1 MASGWTS
8 VCRRGKRG
16 ARGAYFRSKQIKVKG
31 SGQECPLH
39 THTHTVRHGASL
51 SLALI
56 ISCRGDGGKISGHRV
71 IGPSGD
77 LKPRRIF
84 VSLTG
89 LPQHGSI
96 GFMAKARYHYNI
108 MLRPEPEGGYT
119 ALVPALPGCVTYG
132 RTVDE
137 AREMAK
143 DAISGYI
150 ASLRKHKVTFPI

>member
-1 MASGWTS
+1 MSASALAGS
-8 VCRRGKRG
+8 ARLDSRGG
-16 ARGAYFRSKQIKVKG
+16 G
-31 SGQECPLH
+31 CPY
-39 THTHTVRHGASL
+39 ASL
-51 SLALI
+51 TAPL
-56 ISCRGDGGKISGHRV
+56 
-71 IGPSGD
+71 
-77 LKPRRIF
+77 
-84 VSLTG
+84 
-89 LPQHGSI
+89 QHDSI

-150 ASLRKHKVTFPI
+150 ASLRKHKDPIPTDDNTLVASLDLEYAEVTRR